1 MALLAGFFASG
12 ISIIV
17 AVICIFLIFKIA
29 KAIFRIVLGVVA
41 LGAAVYLVVN
51 VFGLFTA
58 GCAAFGIMNALIASL
73 LML

>member
-1 MALLAGFFASG
+1 MGFITGILSSG
-12 ISIIV
+12 ISIAV

-41 LGAAVYLVVN
+41 IAAAVYLVVN
-51 VFGLFTA
+51 VLGLFTA
-58 GCAAFGIMNALIASL
+58 GCAAFGIINALAAV